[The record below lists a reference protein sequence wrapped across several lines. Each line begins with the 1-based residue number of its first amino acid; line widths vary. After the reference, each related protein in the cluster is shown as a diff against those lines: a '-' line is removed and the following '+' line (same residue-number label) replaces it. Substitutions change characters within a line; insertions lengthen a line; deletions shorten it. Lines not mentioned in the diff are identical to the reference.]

1 MRTSLRALFIAAS
14 TFVLATSLNAATKT
28 ISDSDIKAEQRVAT
42 AMIADA
48 VNDLT
53 HSSNAY
59 GNGTYKYAWV
69 YLTDCGVKLDQT
81 KSKLKDHPARIQV
94 AVNFLGIGLGKDTRA
109 GLTNKYYKIKDDL
122 ERAYQ
127 KMSALEVDLGKKL
140 GVDVASV
147 RKIMSTFQI
156 LCETTKEPKYCEAY
170 ARLKSMID
178 SGDIAGLAQAIEG
191 MTGLLNE
198 ARTAAQEAG
207 VSVEIP
213 TNTHVATGV
222 PTASSS
228 GSSTSDSPA
237 ARQAASQA
245 QSLIS
250 SLNPSDP
257 NSAAYSR
264 ALQATQQAAANGDV
278 AAARRLSA
286 MDQARA
292 DCNRGVPGA
301 CERLQQMLA
310 LLNNCVNGSDPSAC
324 SQLDA
329 LVSQTLSSP
338 GNYAGG
344 NGGSGYGNSQSTPS
358 QPSAPVGPQKVNVD
372 GVEVTFVN
380 GTGIKTTYLGGAGM
394 RLKKEV
400 VLKITNPDANPPAY
414 SEVSSRDWNLVIQ
427 NSTVQS
433 TATGAIIRFSLIDE
447 GGRSDFRIKSWTVTG
462 ASGAVVQAGTE
473 MPADVTFTEA
483 GTATVEVKGTTDLGS
498 DFTIRSTSEVSF

>member
-1 MRTSLRALFIAAS
+1 MRTSFRALFIAAA
-14 TFVLATSLNAATKT
+14 TFALATSLQAATKT

-48 VNDLT
+48 VNDLS

-94 AVNFLGIGLGKDTRA
+94 AVNFIGIGLSKDTRN
-109 GLTNKYYKIKDDL
+109 GLTTKYYKIKDDL
-122 ERAYQ
+122 EHAYQ

-140 GVDVASV
+140 GIDVASV
-147 RKIMSTFQI
+147 RKIMSTLQI
-156 LCETTKEPKYCEAY
+156 LCDTTHDPKYCDAY
-170 ARLKSMID
+170 ARLKGMID

-191 MTGLLNE
+191 MQGLLNE
-198 ARTAAQEAG
+198 AGNAAREAG
-207 VSVEIP
+207 VSVELP
-213 TNTHVATGV
+213 ANTHVTTSGAAAGQG
-222 PTASSS
+222 
-228 GSSTSDSPA
+228 GSSADSPA

-250 SLNPSDP
+250 SLNPNDP
-257 NSAAYSR
+257 NTSAYTS
-264 ALQATQQAAANGDV
+264 ALQATQQAAANGDQ

-292 DCNRGVPGA
+292 DCARNVPGA

-310 LLNNCVNGSDPSAC
+310 LLAKCVNGSDPSAC
-324 SQLDA
+324 SQLDS
-329 LVSQTLSSP
+329 LVGQTLSNP
-338 GNYAGG
+338 GSYTGGNGVGG
-344 NGGSGYGNSQSTPS
+344 NGGNGSLGGGS
-358 QPSAPVGPQKVNVD
+358 SAMNGPQKVNVD

-380 GTGIKTTYLGGAGM
+380 GTVIKTTYLGGAGM

-400 VLKITNPDANPPAY
+400 VLKITNPDANPPSY

-433 TATGAIIRFSLIDE
+433 TATGAVVRFSLIDE
-447 GGRSDFRIKSWTVTG
+447 GGRTDFKIKSWTVTSATG
-462 ASGAVVQAGTE
+462 TVIQSGAE
-473 MPADVTFTEA
+473 MPADVTFTQA
-483 GTATVEVKGTTDLGS
+483 GTVTVEVKGTTELGS
-498 DFTIRSTSEVSF
+498 DFTIRSNPEVSF